1 MEIKMKKYT
10 RNAIFTELKEF
21 DYLSKEDDFIEITE
35 WYNGEGFDVTINS
48 FGNFNFQLTWGQY
61 KALRKLIKKLEKD

>member
-1 MEIKMKKYT
+1 MKKYT

-48 FGNFNFQLTWGQY
+48 VGNFNFQLTWGQY

>member
-1 MEIKMKKYT
+1 MKKYT